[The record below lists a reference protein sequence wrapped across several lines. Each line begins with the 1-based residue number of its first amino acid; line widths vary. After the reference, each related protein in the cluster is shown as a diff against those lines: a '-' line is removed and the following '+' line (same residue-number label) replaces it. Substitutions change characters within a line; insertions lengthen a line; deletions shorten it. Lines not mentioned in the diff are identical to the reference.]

1 MRLTSDFGDA
11 ALASQRRYQ
20 PIVFAGVD
28 AGDAG
33 LHHHGSQGPIHPAT
47 GLQQGGEEA
56 SRQEAWD
63 AQLDVTGWPGQE
75 PITVAV
81 AVSALLIRAL
91 MAIGT
96 EGSCRLGFDQ
106 GLQALAHQFRDQ
118 IAGSATAKLLLQLSG
133 GRMRNGH
140 GLVSQ
145 VGGCTQT
152 RVTDRPGHCP
162 AGDLS
167 SEPSAPE

>member
-1 MRLTSDFGDA
+1 
-11 ALASQRRYQ
+11 
-20 PIVFAGVD
+20 
-28 AGDAG
+28 
-33 LHHHGSQGPIHPAT
+33 
-47 GLQQGGEEA
+47 
-56 SRQEAWD
+56 
-63 AQLDVTGWPGQE
+63 
-75 PITVAV
+75 
-81 AVSALLIRAL
+81 

-96 EGSCRLGFDQ
+96 EGSCRLGLDQ
-106 GLQALAHQFRDQ
+106 
-118 IAGSATAKLLLQLSG
+118 LLQLSG